1 MEIHTIAAASLLIL
15 TAAALFVAARAGAVA
30 HGLLPATPGA
40 TESGGEDGEDGGD
53 GDSAGDGDSDDASVR
68 RSSTER
74 DDAGGH
80 RRGRITEDDRERM
93 RKHLDKTR
101 GRRSPDDLLPSEEE
115 DTESDGS

>member
-15 TAAALFVAARAGAVA
+15 AAAALFVAARAGAVA

-40 TESGGEDGEDGGD
+40 TESSDEDGD
-53 GDSAGDGDSDDASVR
+53 GDGGSDGDDSSIR
-68 RSSTER
+68 PSSTER
-74 DDAGGH
+74 DDAGGN

-115 DTESDGS
+115 DAESDGS

>member
-40 TESGGEDGEDGGD
+40 TESSGEDGEDGDGD
-53 GDSAGDGDSDDASVR
+53 GGGDG
-68 RSSTER
+68 SSIRPSSAER
-74 DDAGGH
+74 DDAGGN

-115 DTESDGS
+115 DAESDGS